1 MTSRS
6 SFFSLMKQDLKQRLW
21 TIVLAAI
28 VFLLPVPIYIAM
40 KISGADAYGNIAMET
55 FARRLAAP
63 MIAGSPWMVLVTIV
77 GATICALT
85 GFGYLFSKKKVD
97 FFHALPVKK
106 ETQFAIRYINGV
118 LIYLV
123 PYLVMIAVSI
133 LIMTFAGVMRPIVFT
148 VVMRGFAVHL
158 LGYLTIYTTLILG
171 VIFVGNV
178 VVFFAVS
185 GWMFGLTPMALF
197 FYNSFEVEF
206 FHTYSHMADAL
217 TERMHTLRFLSPGY
231 FYMTAVGGE
240 RSLAPVLWQQLVFT
254 VVLIALAL
262 LLYRK
267 RASEGAGKAIA
278 FSILKPIIRCS
289 IELMAGALVGMFFYG
304 MADEY
309 SNVGWMVFGVLLGV
323 VLSHML
329 IQSVFYFDIRECFAG
344 KLSMAACGVVAVAF
358 VLIMRYDVFGY
369 DTYLP
374 KEKKIA
380 SVAIDMAAFD
390 NYRSGF
396 ICDERTIRW
405 RDEAEIMKL
414 TDMEDVYPYLKAV
427 IRDNEYYWDRQ
438 EAGKSLSGYTTVT
451 VAYRLKNGKEVYRE
465 YHAQAA
471 QEELFAPIF
480 ESREYKE
487 AHYSDIYTMP
497 ENFIKGVTVRNAMN
511 VQEMNLGKGE
521 RDEFLTILR
530 SELSRLTL
538 REKYETL
545 PVAMLTIHAVND
557 SIRKEDEYYADAQ
570 TECNVELPI
579 YASFTETLRFL
590 RARGFYP
597 EAEYCFTGK
606 EMMRLEL
613 PERLYKEYGG
623 YYEGAVY
630 EYNGG
635 LYEDVKTSDIAYPE
649 TWGYGANVIPV
660 KEELYSWLLG
670 LCTWEDLYGY
680 GDPGY
685 SYYDHYRVYL
695 DVPMEGYNRH
705 ETYCFIVPEDAD
717 LSLLFP

>member
-1 MTSRS
+1 MTSRN
-6 SFFSLMKQDLKQRLW
+6 SFFKLLMQDLKQRLW

-40 KISGADAYGNIAMET
+40 RISGADAYGNIAMET
-55 FARRLAAP
+55 YARRLVAP
-63 MIAGSPWMVLVTIV
+63 MIAGSPWMVLVTIT

-97 FFHALPVKK
+97 FFHALPIKK
-106 ETQFAIRYINGV
+106 ETQFVVRYVNGV
-118 LIYLV
+118 LIYLA
-123 PYLVMIAVSI
+123 PYLAMITVSV

-148 VVMRGFAVHL
+148 VVMRGFVVHL

-171 VIFVGNV
+171 VVFVGNI

-185 GWMFGLTPMALF
+185 GWMFGLTPIALI

-231 FYMTAVGGE
+231 FYVTATGRQQG
-240 RSLAPVLWQQLVFT
+240 LASILWQQLAFT
-254 VVLIALAL
+254 LVLVVLALF
-262 LLYRK
+262 LYRK

-278 FSILKPIIRCS
+278 FPILKPIIRCS
-289 IELMAGALVGMFFYG
+289 VEVMAGALIGMFFYG

-309 SNVGWMVFGVLLGV
+309 SNVSWMVLGALLGV

-329 IQSVFYFDIRECFAG
+329 IQSVFSFDIRECFAG
-344 KLSMAACGVVAVAF
+344 KWSMAACGVVAVAF

-374 KEKKIA
+374 KEEKVA
-380 SVAIDMAAFD
+380 SVAIDMASLD
-390 NYRSGF
+390 NYRDGYVM
-396 ICDERTIRW
+396 DDRTITW
-405 RDEAEIMKL
+405 RDEAEIMRL
-414 TDMEDVYPYLKAV
+414 TDMEVVYPYLEAIIK
-427 IRDNEYYWDRQ
+427 DNEYYWERRD
-438 EAGKSLSGYTTVT
+438 AGKSLSGYTPVT
-451 VAYRLKNGKEVYRE
+451 VAYRLKNGKVVYRD
-465 YHAQAA
+465 YQARTA

-497 ENFIKGVTVRNAMN
+497 ENFISGVTVKNAMN
-511 VQEMNLGKGE
+511 EQKMNLGKGE

-530 SELSRLTL
+530 SELSALTL

-545 PVAMLTIHAVND
+545 PVAILTIHTENN
-557 SIRKEDEYYADAQ
+557 SIRKEDEYYADALIR
-570 TECNVELPI
+570 CDVELPI
-579 YASFTETLRFL
+579 YASFTATLDFL
-590 RARGFYP
+590 WARGFYP
-597 EAEYCFTGK
+597 EKEYCFTGK

-613 PERLYKEYGG
+613 PEQLYKEYGG
-623 YYEGAVY
+623 YEEGVVY

-635 LYEDVKTSDIAYPE
+635 LYEDVKTADIAYPE
-649 TWGYGANVIPV
+649 NWDYGANVIPV

-670 LCTWEDLYGY
+670 LCTWENLYGY
-680 GDPGY
+680 GEPGY
-685 SYYDHYRVYL
+685 SFYDCYRVYL
-695 DVPMEGYNRH
+695 DVPVEGYNRL
-705 ETYCFIVPEDAD
+705 ETYGFIIPSDAD

>member
-1 MTSRS
+1 MTLRN
-6 SFFSLMKQDLKQRLW
+6 SFFSLMKQDLRQRLW

-28 VFLLPVPIYIAM
+28 VFCLPVPIYIAM
-40 KISGADAYGNIAMET
+40 RISGAVGYGTASMET

-77 GATICALT
+77 GATICVLT

-97 FFHALPVKK
+97 FFHALPVKR

-123 PYLVMIAVSI
+123 PYLAMIIVSI
-133 LIMTFAGVMRPIVFT
+133 LIMTFMGVMRPIVFT

-158 LGYLTIYTTLILG
+158 LGYLTIYTTLVLG

-231 FYMTAVGGE
+231 FYVTAIGGE
-240 RSLAPVLWQQLVFT
+240 RSLAPVLWQQLAFT

-278 FSILKPIIRCS
+278 FSALRPVIRCS
-289 IELMAGALVGMFFYG
+289 MELMAGALVGMFFYG

-309 SNVGWMVFGVLLGV
+309 SNVSWMIFGALLGV

-344 KLSMAACGVVAVAF
+344 KWSMAACGIVAIAF

-374 KEKKIA
+374 KKEKIA

-390 NYRSGF
+390 NYRDGYLF
-396 ICDERTIRW
+396 DDRTIAW

-427 IRDNEYYWDRQ
+427 IRDNEYYWDRR
-438 EAGKSLSGYTTVT
+438 EEGKSLSGYTPVT
-451 VAYRLKNGKEVYRE
+451 VAYRLKNGKEVYRD
-465 YHAQAA
+465 YQTRTV

-497 ENFIKGVTVRNAMN
+497 ENFISGVTVRNAMN
-511 VQEMNLGKGE
+511 VREMHLEKGE

-530 SELSRLTL
+530 SELSAVTL

-545 PVAMLTIHAVND
+545 PVAMLTIHTENNA
-557 SIRKEDEYYADAQ
+557 IRKKDEYYADALIRC
-570 TECNVELPI
+570 EVKLPI

-590 RARGFYP
+590 RARGFDP

-630 EYNGG
+630 ENNGG
-635 LYEDVKTSDIAYPE
+635 LYEDVKTSDGVYTE

-660 KEELYSWLLG
+660 KEELYSWLLS

-680 GDPGY
+680 GYPGY
-685 SYYDHYRVYL
+685 SFYNHYRVYL

-705 ETYCFIVPEDAD
+705 ETYGFIIPEDAD